1 MDKKKI
7 EGIRNDVNILLG
19 DAVSI
24 LKEMETNAYEDREID
39 LLKPISN
46 VRKNIQDHKVKML
59 KELDKLAKM
68 KSTW

>member
-7 EGIRNDVNILLG
+7 EGIRNDVNTLLS

-39 LLKPISN
+39 LLKPISET
-46 VRKNIQDHKVKML
+46 RKSIQDHKVKML
-59 KELDKLAKM
+59 KQLDKLSKM
-68 KSTW
+68 KSAW

>member
-7 EGIRNDVNILLG
+7 EGIRNDVNTLLG

-24 LKEMETNAYEDREID
+24 LKEMETKAYEDREID
-39 LLKPISN
+39 LLKPISEA
-46 VRKNIQDHKVKML
+46 RKSIQDHKVKML
-59 KELDKLAKM
+59 KQLDKLSKM